1 MDESRRHSFAHVL
14 RARAERTP
22 ERLAF
27 SFLSDNGTDEVG
39 FDYARLDRAA
49 RRIAVALRAHGLA
62 GGRAVLLFQPGEDYI
77 CALAGCWYAGVV
89 AVPVYAPRAN
99 DSFERIRLIV
109 ADAQAGAIL
118 MTSRSV
124 AALQANGWHAGPI
137 QVIATDTL
145 EADPDDWSMP
155 QIGPDTLAV
164 LQYTSGST
172 GSPKGVRLAHRHLLT
187 NSRMI
192 QNSTGTNEDSVGVF
206 WLPPYHDM
214 GLIGGILQP
223 FYAGFPTRLMAPA
236 TFLRRPLLWLDAISR
251 YRGTVSAA
259 PNFAFELCIKRAR
272 PEQIAAMDLT
282 RWDMVVNGAEPVR
295 AESMRRFAQTFA
307 PAGFRART
315 FFPSYGMAE
324 TTLFVSGQSF
334 GDHMI
339 SLRASREALA
349 NGEIVPANAANAV
362 DPSATIEMVA
372 CGAPNPEVD
381 VRIVDPQTGEER
393 APGGVGEIWIHGE
406 TVADGYWNREDES
419 ERTFRARMVGDERGW
434 LRTGDLGALHE
445 GRLYITGRTK
455 DLIIIRGHNHYPH
468 DIEATVLLAH
478 PAIRPGGAAAFAM
491 DADADGAEA
500 LGLVVE
506 IDRGWNGEGGEAG
519 LEAVA
524 QAVRDAVSRQHQLQI
539 ERLAFVR
546 ANSIPK
552 TSSGKVQRYLA
563 RQHLL
568 TGKMTE
574 IDKDVLDATAIAS

>member
-1 MDESRRHSFAHVL
+1 MDESRQHSFAHLL

-27 SFLSDNGTDEVG
+27 SFLSDNGIDEAV
-39 FDYARLDRAA
+39 FDYAALDRSA
-49 RRIAVALRAHGLA
+49 RRIAVALRAQGLA

-77 CALAGCWYAGVV
+77 CTLVGCWYAGVV

-109 ADAQAGAIL
+109 ADARAGAIL
-118 MTSRSV
+118 MTSRSI
-124 AALQANGWHAGPI
+124 AALQGSGWQSGPI
-137 QVIATDTL
+137 RVIATDTL
-145 EADPDDWSMP
+145 DTDPDDWTMP
-155 QIGPDTLAV
+155 DIGRETLAV

-172 GSPKGVRLAHRHLLT
+172 GTPKGVRLAHHHLLT

-192 QNSTGTNEDSVGVF
+192 RNSVGTNEDSVGVF

-223 FYAGFPTRLMAPA
+223 FYAGFPTRRMAPA
-236 TFLRRPLLWLDAISR
+236 TFLRRPMLWLEALSR
-251 YRGTVSAA
+251 HRGTVSAA
-259 PNFAFELCIKRAR
+259 PNFAFELCVKRAR
-272 PEQIAAMDLT
+272 PEQIEALDLSN
-282 RWDMVVNGAEPVR
+282 WDLVVNGAEPVR
-295 AESMRRFAQTFA
+295 AESMRRFAQVFA
-307 PAGFRART
+307 PSGFRART

-334 GDHMI
+334 GDEMI

-349 NGEIVPANAANAV
+349 NGEVAALPPEQTDDRLTTV
-362 DPSATIEMVA
+362 EMVA

-393 APGGVGEIWIHGE
+393 PAGAVGEIWIHGE
-406 TVADGYWNREDES
+406 TVADGYWGREEES

-434 LRTGDLGALHE
+434 LRTGDLGAMHR

-455 DLIIIRGHNHYPH
+455 DLIIIRGQNHYPH
-468 DIEATVLLAH
+468 DIEATAQRSH
-478 PAIRPGGAAAFAM
+478 PAIRPGGVAAFALEVD
-491 DADADGAEA
+491 DAESLA
-500 LGLVVE
+500 LVIE
-506 IDRGWNGEGGEAG
+506 IDRGWSDEDAGNG
-519 LEAVA
+519 LDAVV
-524 QAVRDAVSRQHQLQI
+524 QAVREAVSRQHQLQV
-539 ERLAFVR
+539 ERIALTR

-568 TGKMTE
+568 TGKIAE
-574 IDKDVLDATAIAS
+574 IDREVLDDAELAS